1 MLGRPTVVIGFE
13 LGQSPKEFMEDCKL
27 EVLTINWAFSHFS
40 MADKVVVIKAAN
52 RSYCIILE
60 LPS

>member
-1 MLGRPTVVIGFE
+1 MIGFE

-27 EVLTINWAFSHFS
+27 EVLIINWAFSHFS
-40 MADKVVVIKAAN
+40 VADKVVVIKAAN

-60 LPS
+60 LHS

>member
-1 MLGRPTVVIGFE
+1 MIGFE

-40 MADKVVVIKAAN
+40 MTDKVVVIKAAN